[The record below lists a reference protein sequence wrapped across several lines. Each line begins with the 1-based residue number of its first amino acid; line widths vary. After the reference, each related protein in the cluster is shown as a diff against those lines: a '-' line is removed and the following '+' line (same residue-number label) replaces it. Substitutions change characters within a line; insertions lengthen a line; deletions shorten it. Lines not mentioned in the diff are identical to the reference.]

1 MASTNIVHVLT
12 LLVIITA
19 SMFTVTMANKDWPSF
34 GNFNYT
40 DWWSRF
46 GNHHHQINK
55 TEQQPKK
62 IIVGGSQNWHFGYNY
77 SDWAIKNGPFYL
89 NDTLGIVCFI
99 IIQKIFPSII
109 YWSRLIIEAYILL
122 YMRLI
127 IFLRV

>member
-1 MASTNIVHVLT
+1 MASTTNFVHVLT
-12 LLVIITA
+12 LLVIITT
-19 SMFTVTMANKDWPSF
+19 SMFTVTVANKDWPSF

-89 NDTLGIVCFI
+89 NDTLGKLPFIVN
-99 IIQKIFPSII
+99 
-109 YWSRLIIEAYILL
+109 YELHWSRLINY
-122 YMRLI
+122 
-127 IFLRV
+127 

>member
-1 MASTNIVHVLT
+1 MASTNNIVHVLT
-12 LLVIITA
+12 LLVLTT

-89 NDTLGIVCFI
+89 NDTLGKF
-99 IIQKIFPSII
+99 
-109 YWSRLIIEAYILL
+109 LLTNL
-122 YMRLI
+122 YMLEKSLFYRFNICTL
-127 IFLRV
+127 LSNKL